1 MFRATLPGM
10 DILERAAARM
20 PHDIERRLEADP
32 LSTVLRQATW
42 GAHEEVETGP
52 LEKALADGVLAQH
65 VYADL
70 LAQSWAVYRAIES
83 HADAAASNTV
93 AQPFV
98 RPEVFRTEAVE
109 LDLRHYLGRSWRRR
123 VELLPETEFYVERI
137 TSTAAVDP
145 IAWIAHGY
153 TRYLADLSGGLEID
167 RAITAAYGL
176 ELDGRRL
183 YVFDLPGGVSPATWK
198 NAYRQLLN
206 ILDVDTATK
215 VRLIEEAQVA
225 YQCNIALNDALV
237 ERHGDI
243 YAGPGSAVASA
254 SVASARSASA
264 G

>member
-1 MFRATLPGM
+1 
-10 DILERAAARM
+10 M
-20 PHDIERRLEADP
+20 PHDIERRLASDP

-52 LEKALADGVLAQH
+52 LEKALVDGVLRPD

-70 LAQSWAVYRAIES
+70 LAQSLAVYQAIERLAPGV
-83 HADAAASNTV
+83 ADDEV
-93 AQPFV
+93 AGPFV
-98 RPEVFRTEAVE
+98 RPEVFRSDAVE
-109 LDLRHYLGRSWRRR
+109 ADLAYYWGPSWRSR
-123 VELLPETEFYVERI
+123 VELLPETEWYVERI
-137 TSTAAVDP
+137 ETVASMDP

-167 RAITAAYGL
+167 RAIRSAYGL
-176 ELDGRRL
+176 AGEDGRRL
-183 YVFDLPGGVSPATWK
+183 YVFDLPGGVSAATWK

-206 ILDVDTATK
+206 ILDVDAATK

-243 YAGPGSAVASA
+243 YVSSP
-254 SVASARSASA
+254 SASA
-264 G
+264 AVG